1 MEKTIIFYEDTKKS
15 CCDGAARFAAQ
26 ENVEC
31 RKISEYQD
39 KKLIFSTGGRL
50 GFLFESENGK
60 VPYDVSHVIWRVV
73 ADKKGDHMIMVT
85 GGQRE
90 LAAIRSAQDDME
102 KRGYH
107 VAHIYIRYILEKYK
121 LREENAVQWIMTDM
135 ETGQS
140 GKDLREKYLNMP
152 KKELRKSLHRELKAY
167 RKYQKKNA
175 QM

>member
-1 MEKTIIFYEDTKKS
+1 
-15 CCDGAARFAAQ
+15 
-26 ENVEC
+26 
-31 RKISEYQD
+31 
-39 KKLIFSTGGRL
+39 
-50 GFLFESENGK
+50 
-60 VPYDVSHVIWRVV
+60 
-73 ADKKGDHMIMVT
+73 MIMVT

-152 KKELRKSLHRELKAY
+152 KKELRKSLRRERKAY